1 MWHKIWQGCE
11 NCSEESYEKFGA
23 VVVSIEESKY
33 FSKYSINEITWSV
46 LYYESIINMEE
57 ESLQHAFNTQA
68 YVSRG
73 CGRTRKRSDRSN
85 KYNS

>member
-1 MWHKIWQGCE
+1 MWHKIWQGCA
-11 NCSEESYEKFGA
+11 NCFEESYEKFGA

-33 FSKYSINEITWSV
+33 FSIYSVNEITWSV

-68 YVSRG
+68 YVSG
-73 CGRTRKRSDRSN
+73 GWGRTRKRSGRYN
-85 KYNS
+85 NYNS